1 MNKTKNMIINLI
13 IENELEGEFFKILKN
28 IKNGEL
34 DRDYDE
40 NYANGFWDFTYDLGL
55 DCDTGENEKVFESV
69 YNGLWEIAESII
81 KGE

>member
-1 MNKTKNMIINLI
+1 MNKKEIITLIRDNGVEGSFFMILLDILNGK
-13 IENELEGEFFKILKN
+13 LE
-28 IKNGEL
+28 
-34 DRDYDE
+34 RDYDE
-40 NYANGFWDFTYDLGL
+40 TYANGFWDFTYDLGL